1 MSIEVKLTF
10 AAITLEMTAI
20 ALLLLHSSSVTM
32 LCAYLLLHGIASVC
46 MTPVAWL
53 LMPAH
58 YKEPKFWVM
67 LLLLSLCFFIPVF
80 GVFGFVI
87 AQIITFF
94 LPKSAFRQDFVQVPA
109 PEYQPVRKNKQ
120 NEFRLGRTQ
129 EQLRNRQL
137 PLDLRMKALLII
149 QNRPTRY
156 TENLLREA
164 LGDPFEDLRLLAY
177 GILASKEKQISQRI
191 HDVLST
197 LNLAIEQTQTEAAY
211 IATRELA
218 ELYWELTYQNLVQG
232 GMRAYAL
239 EQVQHYAAQALQWRE
254 SDTGLRMLAGRAYLL
269 AGNLEQAESAFKAA
283 ISLGLPMV
291 RVFSYLAEIAYLRRD
306 YATVR
311 RLINQPQTERQLPR
325 LRQTTEYWDEG
336 KSS

>member
-1 MSIEVKLTF
+1 MSTEVKLTL
-10 AAITLEMTAI
+10 AAVTFEVSGI
-20 ALLLLHSSSVTM
+20 ALLFLHSSSVAV
-32 LCAYLLLHGIASVC
+32 LSGYLLVHGIASAI
-46 MTPVAWL
+46 MTPVAWF
-53 LMPAH
+53 LMPARYH
-58 YKEPKFWVM
+58 EPKLLVM
-67 LLLLSLCFFIPVF
+67 LFLFNLCFFIPVL
-80 GVFGFVI
+80 GLLGFVI
-87 AQIITFF
+87 AEIITVF
-94 LPKSAFRQDFVQVPA
+94 LPKLSVVHDFVRVPI
-109 PEYQPVRKNKQ
+109 PEYHPVHENKKA
-120 NEFRLGRTQ
+120 EFRLGRTQ
-129 EQLRNRQL
+129 EQLKNRQL
-137 PLDLRMKALLII
+137 PLDLRMKALLTI

-156 TENLLREA
+156 TANLLREA
-164 LGDPFEDLRLLAY
+164 LSDQFDDLRLLAY
-177 GILASKEKQISQRI
+177 GILASKEKLISQRI
-191 HDVLST
+191 HDVLNT
-197 LNLAIEQTQTEAAY
+197 LPTATEQDQTEVAYSAA
-211 IATRELA
+211 RELA

-254 SDTGLRMLAGRAYLL
+254 SDTGSRMLVGRAYLL

>member
-1 MSIEVKLTF
+1 MSQNINLF
-10 AAITLEMTAI
+10 AKI
-20 ALLLLHSSSVTM
+20 S
-32 LCAYLLLHGIASVC
+32 
-46 MTPVAWL
+46 
-53 LMPAH
+53 
-58 YKEPKFWVM
+58 K
-67 LLLLSLCFFIPVF
+67 
-80 GVFGFVI
+80 
-87 AQIITFF
+87 
-94 LPKSAFRQDFVQVPA
+94 
-109 PEYQPVRKNKQ
+109 

-191 HDVLST
+191 HDVLNT

-239 EQVQHYAAQALQWRE
+239 EQVQHYAAQALP
-254 SDTGLRMLAGRAYLL
+254 LAGIRHRVTDVGRTCLPIGRQSGA
-269 AGNLEQAESAFKAA
+269 SR
-283 ISLGLPMV
+283 ISIQG
-291 RVFSYLAEIAYLRRD
+291 SD
-306 YATVR
+306 
-311 RLINQPQTERQLPR
+311 
-325 LRQTTEYWDEG
+325 
-336 KSS
+336 